1 MTTMDLNTLVSLT
14 YDSDPKVRKQAAV
27 ELSKCDPHQALY
39 PLVQLTYDRD
49 PGVQEVARNMLE
61 EIKKKNAGN
70 EPKLMSF
77 AEVFS
82 HGAKEEEKAAE
93 APKNEGKKEKML
105 RPIDQIFEKKLG
117 KEKGEE
123 AKKKMMP
130 TIEKIYM
137 RVLGGPFAQE
147 KEGKKEKVHE
157 REKIVQ
163 EVLSS
168 YLEALASSAEKAAER
183 EEERKKAQEK
193 LVVEAPKEEAAPAAP
208 AEEAPEEGAP
218 EPEEEGEASLEKEI
232 GVVGRE
238 VKPEQGLKEVEASAA
253 EDEQAPESG
262 DEGEEREVVPEEAQG
277 ATIFRFAYD
286 TMMASDGDDKTM
298 QEAMKIMKK
307 SAEDQISL
315 AFKVAKRKY
324 SEVKLTNIT
333 ELKTGMKNITTG
345 VLFVKSVEHKDYQR
359 TAKKRDTFTRI
370 VVADTESNEGIVY
383 LFEGRGAPIAPGM
396 RMKIEKGY
404 AKTFEFSGE
413 TGMTVSKKGQVYIL
427 L

>member
-1 MTTMDLNTLVSLT
+1 MKTMDLNTLVSLT

-27 ELSKCDPHQALY
+27 ELAKCDPHQALY

-49 PGVQEVARNMLE
+49 PGVQEVARNMLDE
-61 EIKKKNAGN
+61 LKRRTAGS
-70 EPKLMSF
+70 EPQLMSF
-77 AEVFS
+77 ADVFS
-82 HGAKEEEKAAE
+82 HGAKEEEKAEEAE
-93 APKNEGKKEKML
+93 KKSDARKERL
-105 RPIDQIFEKKLG
+105 LGPIDQIFEKKLG
-117 KEKGEE
+117 KERGEE

-130 TIEKIYM
+130 TIEKLYL
-137 RVLGGPFAQE
+137 RVIGSSAHE
-147 KEGKKEKVHE
+147 TVKTKEKVHE
-157 REKIVQ
+157 RERMVQ

-168 YLEALASSAEKAAER
+168 YLDALASSAEKALER
-183 EEERKKAQEK
+183 GEKEKKEIAPAKEGAAEEE
-193 LVVEAPKEEAAPAAP
+193 P
-208 AEEAPEEGAP
+208 AETPG
-218 EPEEEGEASLEKEI
+218 EEGEASLEKQI
-232 GVVGRE
+232 GMVGRE
-238 VKPEQGLKEVEASAA
+238 MKPEQGMKEVEESAA
-253 EDEQAPESG
+253 EDEQATQE
-262 DEGEEREVVPEEAQG
+262 EGEEREEMPEEAQG

-298 QEAMKIMKK
+298 QEAMKVMKK
-307 SAEDQISL
+307 SAEDQINL

-383 LFEGRGAPIAPGM
+383 LFEGRGAPITPGM
-396 RMKIEKGY
+396 KMKIEKGY

-413 TGMTVSKKGQVYIL
+413 TGMTVSKKGNVYIL

>member
-1 MTTMDLNTLVSLT
+1 MKTMDLNTLVSLT

-27 ELSKCDPHQALY
+27 ELAKCDPHQALY
-39 PLVQLTYDRD
+39 PLVQLTYDKD

-61 EIKKKNAGN
+61 EIKKKTAGS
-70 EPKLMSF
+70 EPQLMSF
-77 AEVFS
+77 ADVFS
-82 HGAKEEEKAAE
+82 HGLKEDVEEK
-93 APKNEGKKEKML
+93 KIEGHREKML
-105 RPIDQIFEKKLG
+105 KPIDQIFEKKLG
-117 KEKGEE
+117 KERGEA

-130 TIEKIYM
+130 TIEKIYL
-137 RVLGGPFAQE
+137 RVLGGQAAQE

-157 REKIVQ
+157 RERMVQ

-168 YLEALASSAEKAAER
+168 YLDALASSAEKAAER
-183 EEERKKAQEK
+183 EEESKAET
-193 LVVEAPKEEAAPAAP
+193 LVQKEEGAPKEVAEQAP
-208 AEEAPEEGAP
+208 AEEHA
-218 EPEEEGEASLEKEI
+218 EEGEASLEKQI

-238 VKPEQGLKEVEASAA
+238 MKPEQGMKEVEESAA
-253 EDEQAPESG
+253 EDEQATEE
-262 DEGEEREVVPEEAQG
+262 EGEEREEMPAEAQG

-298 QEAMKIMKK
+298 QEAVKVMKK
-307 SAEDQISL
+307 SAEDQINL

-359 TAKKRDTFTRI
+359 TAKKKDTFTRI

-383 LFEGRGAPIAPGM
+383 LFEGRGAPIVPGM
-396 RMKIEKGY
+396 KMKIEKGY

>member
-1 MTTMDLNTLVSLT
+1 MKTMDLNTLVSLT

-27 ELSKCDPHQALY
+27 ELAKCDPHQALY

-49 PGVQEVARNMLE
+49 PGVQEVARNMLD
-61 EIKKKNAGN
+61 EIKKKTAGS
-70 EPKLMSF
+70 EPQLMSF
-77 AEVFS
+77 ADVFS
-82 HGAKEEEKAAE
+82 HGAKEEEKIE
-93 APKNEGKKEKML
+93 EKEKKSDARKERL
-105 RPIDQIFEKKLG
+105 LGPIDQIFEKKLG
-117 KEKGEE
+117 KERGDA

-130 TIEKIYM
+130 TIEKLYLRI
-137 RVLGGPFAQE
+137 LGSSAHE
-147 KEGKKEKVHE
+147 TGKTKEKVHE
-157 REKIVQ
+157 REKMVQ
-163 EVLSS
+163 DVLSS
-168 YLEALASSAEKAAER
+168 YLDALASSAENTLEKNEKER
-183 EEERKKAQEK
+183 KEIVPPKGEQEEENAQES
-193 LVVEAPKEEAAPAAP
+193 EPHEDTPEKEEQS
-208 AEEAPEEGAP
+208 
-218 EPEEEGEASLEKEI
+218 SLAKEL
-232 GVVGRE
+232 GTVGKE
-238 VKPEQGLKEVEASAA
+238 MKPEQGIKEMEESAV
-253 EDEQAPESG
+253 EDEQAT
-262 DEGEEREVVPEEAQG
+262 DEEGTEQEEMPAETQG

-298 QEAMKIMKK
+298 EEAMKVMKK
-307 SAEDQISL
+307 SAEDQITL

-359 TAKKRDTFTRI
+359 TAKKKDTFTRI

-396 RMKIEKGY
+396 KMKIEKGY

-413 TGMTVSKKGQVYIL
+413 TGMTVSKKGDVYIL